1 MLLWT
6 DDGRLGVPFLG
17 HNTHDGIK
25 AGPPVSFRSRLLLFF
40 MIIVIVPMVAVALV
54 LFSITSDSETGKT
67 DAQIAQG
74 LRAAFAI
81 YDSDRGDAR
90 PQLAHVA
97 RDPRLARALASND
110 RGALAAR
117 IRALAGSVPG
127 VLRIS
132 VFDSGRRLLAEG
144 GRADAV
150 AAAVAAPST
159 ARRRI
164 GYVAVSVTTA
174 RAYVSEVR
182 RVTGLHVSVASG
194 GHIVGSTI
202 PAGVTGR
209 LDSGNV
215 TIAGGDYRGRVASLA
230 DPFGPPVRV
239 GVYESRG
246 KLSSS
251 ISHRRLVIAAILGAF
266 LLLALLSSV
275 VVVRALQRQVE
286 TFLEAA
292 RRLARGDFSRPVPV
306 EGGDEFAQLGR
317 EFNAMSGQ
325 LAVKIEEV
333 QRKRGELEET
343 IRRVGEAFAAGLDR
357 QEMVNIAVRTA
368 VEACQADVGRALPL
382 DIRRMKTSRVGEE
395 TPELEAALETAERRA
410 FEIHLEDSDDWLAM
424 LDATTDGDGDED
436 GDGEPPHVRERR
448 PVRVTQG
455 AYFAMAVPLMARPAL
470 GRGVEQVG
478 VVSIAREGRDFDEG
492 EYDLFAY
499 LAGQAAISIEN
510 VDLHETVRRQALT
523 DELTGLYNLRHFHDT
538 LDTEL
543 ERQRRFGTNV
553 GLVML
558 DIDDFKRINDSFGHQ
573 QGDLVLIEVAR
584 ALRNLSRDIDEP
596 ARYGG
601 EEMAVILPQ
610 TDVAGAELLAERM
623 RTAVEDL
630 EIDRLDGDGKIR
642 VTASFGVASL
652 PANAHDKAALIAEAD
667 AALYRAKRAGKN
679 RVARAEAVTA
689 ES

>member
-1 MLLWT
+1 
-6 DDGRLGVPFLG
+6 
-17 HNTHDGIK
+17 
-25 AGPPVSFRSRLLLFF
+25 

-54 LFSITSDSETGKT
+54 LFSITEDSETGKA

-74 LRAAFAI
+74 LRAAFAT
-81 YDSDRGDAR
+81 YDADRGDAR
-90 PQLAHVA
+90 PQLARVA
-97 RDPRLARALASND
+97 RDPELASALARGDQAALAGRS
-110 RGALAAR
+110 
-117 IRALAGSVPG
+117 RALAGTVPG
-127 VLRIS
+127 VLGIA
-132 VFDSGRRLLAEG
+132 VYDSGRKLLAEA
-144 GRADAV
+144 GRPDAV
-150 AAAVAAPST
+150 AASVAAPST

-164 GYVAVSVTTA
+164 GYVAVSVTSA
-174 RAYVSEVR
+174 SAYVSEVK
-182 RVTGLHVSVASG
+182 RVTGLQARVA
-194 GHIVGSTI
+194 VGPRVVGTTI
-202 PAGVTGR
+202 PAGTSGG
-209 LDSGNV
+209 LESGNV
-215 TIAGGDYRGRVASLA
+215 SIAGHEFRGRVASLD
-230 DPFGPPVRV
+230 DPFGPDVRV
-239 GVYESRG
+239 GVYENRS
-246 KLSSS
+246 KLASS
-251 ISHRRLVIAAILGAF
+251 IAHRRLVIGAILGAF

-368 VEACQADVGRALPL
+368 VEACQADAGRALPL

-395 TPELEAALETAERRA
+395 TPELEAALETAERQA
-410 FEIHLEDSDDWLAM
+410 FEIHLEDSEDWLAM
-424 LDATTDGDGDED
+424 LEATTDGDGDS
-436 GDGEPPHVRERR
+436 EPPGRERR
-448 PVRVTQG
+448 PVRVRQG
-455 AYFAMAVPLMARPAL
+455 PYFAMAVPLMARPAL

-478 VVSIAREGRDFDEG
+478 VVSIAREGDDFDEG

-499 LAGQAAISIEN
+499 LAGQAAVSIEN

-558 DIDDFKRINDSFGHQ
+558 DIDDFKRINDSHGHQ

-630 EIDRLDGDGKIR
+630 QIDRLDGEGKLS

-652 PANAHDKAALIAEAD
+652 PFNARDKAGLIAEAD

-679 RVARAEAVTA
+679 RVARAEPVPT